1 MGIDLPFDVLLL
13 YKVAASAFIKLAK
26 AKIIKILLLNAIVK
40 IWNRNE
46 NWIELYAKL
55 RGSRA
60 PIYIKFYKQ
69 SISASKLQS

>member
-40 IWNRNE
+40 I
-46 NWIELYAKL
+46 
-55 RGSRA
+55 
-60 PIYIKFYKQ
+60 
-69 SISASKLQS
+69 